1 MLAIFSF
8 RYKERSEIEA
18 LYFHINT
25 QLKSLN
31 QPAFAPQDGQLIH
44 DLERSWE
51 GLERAEHRREVAL
64 RQELLR
70 QERLEQLNYKFE
82 RKVSGSLCVCVFCT
96 RSGRSI
102 KLHPMY
108 F

>member
-1 MLAIFSF
+1 MVLVMSSCFLS

-31 QPAFAPQDGQLIH
+31 QPALAPQDGQLIH

-64 RQELLR
+64 RRELLR

-82 RKVSGSLCVCVFCT
+82 RKVSGRQSVCLFCAQ
-96 RSGRSI
+96 SGRSI
-102 KLHPMY
+102 K
-108 F
+108 

>member
-1 MLAIFSF
+1 MVWLLCC

-82 RKVSGSLCVCVFCT
+82 RKVKMLKFLANSNLP
-96 RSGRSI
+96 I
-102 KLHPMY
+102 IHLKAE
-108 F
+108 